1 MPEICVLSAFYVST
15 KEFELC
21 IVDLSE
27 MIRTLSERENPM
39 AKAAAKKKVA
49 AKKVVKKAP
58 AKKAASKRR

>member
-1 MPEICVLSAFYVST
+1 M
-15 KEFELC
+15 C

-27 MIRTLSERENPM
+27 MIRMFLREGNPM

-58 AKKAASKRR
+58 AKKAAAKRR